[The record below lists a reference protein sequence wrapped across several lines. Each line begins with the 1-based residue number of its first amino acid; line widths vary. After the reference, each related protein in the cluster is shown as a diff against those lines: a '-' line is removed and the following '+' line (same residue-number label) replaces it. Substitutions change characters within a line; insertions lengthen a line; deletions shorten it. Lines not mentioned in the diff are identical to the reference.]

1 MANKFQVKTKTK
13 SIRCEICHQTDQF
26 DVTTETCL
34 RCQSLVVANLLPQT
48 PNSQFQDWMV
58 NLGNANRAALSTR
71 ELFQVIQNAFRFYRQ
86 NFLLL
91 VSITTTILV
100 PLCLLHEDIVRYYFG
115 VKDADLR
122 IFICKIIPF
131 IIYSFVIGTL
141 DLAILKRHRGEN
153 ITLFSAYR
161 NVFSRGISYLF
172 TSLIGRI
179 YQLVGIAFCWLGVLY
194 TYPSG
199 AFASEIAIAEEV
211 YNMQAFKLSHK
222 LGMRIPIFLLLLGLL
237 GFISPFLITEAL
249 SEILVTN
256 ISGYGVDFSDF
267 SYFITMFFN
276 ILIWPLFVVIKMLA
290 YLRLQSQEATANN
303 QNTSATF
310 EPRV

>member
-1 MANKFQVKTKTK
+1 MKFQVKTKTK

-26 DVTTETCL
+26 DEATETCL

-58 NLGNANRAALSTR
+58 NLGNANRASLSTR
-71 ELFQVIQNAFRFYRQ
+71 ELFRVVQNAFQFYWQ

-91 VSITTTILV
+91 ISITAVSLI
-100 PLCLLHEDIVRYYFG
+100 PLCLLHEDIVRYSFG
-115 VKDADLR
+115 IKDADLR
-122 IFICKIIPF
+122 IVICNIIPF
-131 IIYSFVIGTL
+131 IMYSFVIGTL

-161 NVFSRGISYLF
+161 NVFSRGIKYLF
-172 TSLIGRI
+172 TSLVGRI

-222 LGMRIPIFLLLLGLL
+222 LGMRMPIFLLLLGLF
-237 GFISPFLITEAL
+237 GFISPLLITEAL
-249 SEILVTN
+249 NETLGTN
-256 ISGYGVDFSDF
+256 IFGYGVNLPDF
-267 SYFITMFFN
+267 SYFVVVFFN
-276 ILIWPLFVVIKMLA
+276 ILIWPLFVVVKMLA

-303 QNTSATF
+303 QNTTATF
-310 EPRV
+310 EPRA

>member
-1 MANKFQVKTKTK
+1 MKFQVKTKTK

-26 DVTTETCL
+26 DEATETCL

-58 NLGNANRAALSTR
+58 NLGNANRASLSTR
-71 ELFQVIQNAFRFYRQ
+71 ELFRVVQNAFQFYWQ

-91 VSITTTILV
+91 ISITTVSLI
-100 PLCLLHEDIVRYYFG
+100 PLCLLKEDLVRYSFG
-115 VKDADLR
+115 IKDADLR
-122 IFICKIIPF
+122 IVICNIIPF
-131 IIYSFVIGTL
+131 IMYSFVIGTL

-153 ITLFSAYR
+153 ITIFSAYR
-161 NVFSRGISYLF
+161 NVFSRGIKYLF
-172 TSLIGRI
+172 TSLVGRI

-211 YNMQAFKLSHK
+211 YNMSAFKASHR
-222 LGMRIPIFLLLLGLL
+222 LGMRIPIFLLLLGLI
-237 GFISPFLITEAL
+237 GFITPHLITETL
-249 SEILVTN
+249 NEVFGNNLYGTG
-256 ISGYGVDFSDF
+256 ISFSDF
-267 SYFITMFFN
+267 SYFIIVFFN

-290 YLRLQSQEATANN
+290 YLRLQQNQDATANN
-303 QNTSATF
+303 QNTIATF
-310 EPRV
+310 EPRA